1 MTAIGDGNR
10 TGRLELKGA
19 PLPAG
24 RKRSVWASGV
34 AQCPGTDGTSVGSF
48 PPSTRETGFEKVS
61 RIGASGLARAFG
73 PGAARTT
80 GRLARGNQVMRTGSP
95 RVSHGRAAAATSTEP
110 AAVFVGSV

>member
-10 TGRLELKGA
+10 TVRLELKGA

-34 AQCPGTDGTSVGSF
+34 AQCPGTDGTIVGSF

-61 RIGASGLARAFG
+61 RSGASGSSRAFG
-73 PGAARTT
+73 PGAASTT
-80 GRLARGNQVMRTGSP
+80 GRRDRGNHVMRTGAP
-95 RVSHGRAAAATSTEP
+95 RVSHGRAAAATEAAP
-110 AAVFVGSV
+110 AAALA